1 MKALILAAGYGTR
14 LYSLIQNTPKAF
26 LKVNGKPLIN
36 YLLEKL
42 NNLSNLNEVLVVTNN
57 KFFVSFEEWAKK
69 QDCFSFPIRIIND
82 ETNAA
87 EDRLGS
93 IGDIQYVIQKNGM
106 SDDLLVV
113 GSDNLFDYSLKDF
126 IFFSQKKSP
135 GISIGVYDVG
145 SLKDAKS
152 FGVVRID
159 QEDKVVSFEEKPEN
173 PQSSLIAMCLYYFP
187 KDSLPLVEEYLKETK
202 KSDRAG
208 DYIRWIQGKKSV
220 FGFKF
225 IGKWYD
231 IGSVESYKEAE
242 KNFVQ

>member
-26 LKVNGKPLIN
+26 LKINGKPLIH

-42 NNLSNLNEVLVVTNN
+42 NNLNDLSEVLVVTNN
-57 KFFVSFEEWAKK
+57 KFFVSFEDWAKQ
-69 QDCFSFPIRIIND
+69 QDHFSFSIRIIND
-82 ETNAA
+82 KTNSA

-93 IGDIQYVIQKNGM
+93 IGDIQYVLQENGM
-106 SDDLLVV
+106 NHDLLVM
-113 GSDNLFDYSLKDF
+113 GSDNLFDYRLKDF
-126 IFFSQKKSP
+126 ISFSQKKSP
-135 GISIGVYDVG
+135 GISIGVYDIG
-145 SLKDAKS
+145 SLENAQL

-173 PQSSLIAMCLYYFP
+173 PQSSLVAMCLYYFP
-187 KDSLPLVEEYLKETK
+187 KDSLPLVEAYLKETK

-208 DYIRWIQGKKSV
+208 DYIRWMQGKKSV

-231 IGSVESYKEAE
+231 IGSVESYREAE
-242 KNFVQ
+242 KNFS